1 MIGMKIFLENV
12 AILKM
17 ADIEINGITVTAGL
31 NGTGKTTVGKS
42 VYATLNAYKDLPDKI
57 LNARRDSIWREI
69 FLGLRNHRD
78 ITKNYSPFDI
88 AFKFDKELTN
98 ELLLT
103 WKKEGDFV
111 VKKDIY
117 ERLRKYDI
125 IQSED
130 IETLCEGI
138 SGVIQRSDNDYIE
151 YLVESY
157 FNRVFKNQINHFCIT
172 DKGRFE
178 WESSELQFHME
189 FQKNE
194 LLAYD
199 YVSFFDQKAVYIE
212 SQNVLDAFQSY
223 KTKSRHSE
231 EISFVSNELFHL
243 LGREAASQE
252 TLEDYMSAKEINN
265 IVDVIMN
272 KVTHGTL
279 RMEGAEEFTFY
290 DQSMDHSV
298 DISNL
303 SAGLKIFVVIQ
314 RLLENGSLRKGDI
327 LLIDEPEINL
337 HPEWQVVFAEIL
349 VRMQK
354 DLGIYIYLN
363 THSPYFIHAI
373 EVKMAEHEIADRG
386 KYYLMEKDVD
396 GLCYS
401 IDVTGNTEKIYELLY
416 KPLEM

>member
-1 MIGMKIFLENV
+1 MKISLENV
-12 AILKM
+12 AILKK

-31 NGTGKTTVGKS
+31 NGTGKTTAGKS
-42 VYATLNAYKDLPDKI
+42 IYATLNACKNLPEQI
-57 LNARRDSIWREI
+57 LNARRDSILREV

-78 ITKNYSPFDI
+78 ISQNYSPFDI
-88 AFKFDKELTN
+88 AFDFEGNLTDDI
-98 ELLLT
+98 LLT
-103 WKKEGDFV
+103 WKKEGDSV
-111 VKKDIY
+111 VRKDIFD
-117 ERLRKYDI
+117 RLRKYDI
-125 IQSED
+125 IQKED
-130 IETLCEGI
+130 LETICKGI
-138 SGVIQRSDNDYIE
+138 SEVIKRSDNEYIDF
-151 YLVESY
+151 LVERY
-157 FNRVFKNQINHFCIT
+157 FKRVFKNQINHFCNI
-172 DKGRFE
+172 DKARFE

-223 KTKSRHSE
+223 KTKSIQRE
-231 EISFVSNELFHL
+231 ETSFVSNELFLL
-243 LGREAASQE
+243 LGREATSQE
-252 TLEDYMSAKEINN
+252 TLEDYRSAKETSN
-265 IVDVIMN
+265 IVNVIMN
-272 KVTHGTL
+272 EVTHGTL
-279 RMEGAEEFTFY
+279 RMEGSDDFTFY
-290 DQSMDHSV
+290 DQKMDHSV

-337 HPEWQVVFAEIL
+337 HPEWQVLFAEIL

-386 KYYLMEKDVD
+386 KYYLMEKDTD
-396 GLCYS
+396 GLCYAV
-401 IDVTGNTEKIYELLY
+401 DVTGNTEKIYELLY

>member
-1 MIGMKIFLENV
+1 MKILLENV

-42 VYATLNAYKDLPDKI
+42 IYATLNAYKDLPEKI
-57 LNARRDSIWREI
+57 LNARRDSIWREL

-78 ITKNYSPFDI
+78 ISQDYSPFDI
-88 AFKFDKELTN
+88 AFDFEGNLTDDI
-98 ELLLT
+98 LLT
-103 WKKEGDFV
+103 WKKEGDSV
-111 VKKDIY
+111 VRKDIFD
-117 ERLRKYDI
+117 RLCKYGIFLKD
-125 IQSED
+125 D
-130 IETLCEGI
+130 LETICEGI
-138 SGVIQRSDNDYIE
+138 SKVIKRSDNEYIDF
-151 YLVESY
+151 LVERY
-157 FNRVFKNQINHFCIT
+157 FKRVFKNQINHFCNT

-189 FQKNE
+189 FLKNE

-212 SQNVLDAFQSY
+212 SQNILDAFQSY
-223 KTKSRHSE
+223 KTKSSQRE
-231 EISFVSNELFHL
+231 EISFVSNELFLL

-252 TLEDYMSAKEINN
+252 TLEDYRSAKEISN

-272 KVTHGTL
+272 EVTHGTL
-279 RMEGAEEFTFY
+279 RIEGSDDFTFY
-290 DQSMDHSV
+290 DQNLDHSV

-337 HPEWQVVFAEIL
+337 HPEWQVLFAEIL

-354 DLGIYIYLN
+354 DLDIYIYLN

-373 EVKMAEHEIADRG
+373 EVKMAENEIADRG
-386 KYYLMEKDVD
+386 KYYLMEKDAE

-401 IDVTGNTEKIYELLY
+401 VDVTGNTEKIYELLY
-416 KPLEM
+416 KPLEI